1 LLSGKFCGL
10 RGLCILSDCD
20 CESLGS
26 SMRMIS
32 LIVDFL
38 SDPEEIKNALQDCM
52 THLSVEV
59 IARKHQFSVL
69 FKLHAPK
76 SLSPLSYNVLQI
88 MIHFGS
94 NMPLDQRLE
103 SAERVK

>member
-1 LLSGKFCGL
+1 
-10 RGLCILSDCD
+10 
-20 CESLGS
+20 
-26 SMRMIS
+26 MRVIS

-38 SDPEEIKNALQDCM
+38 SDPKEVKNPLQDCM
-52 THLSVEV
+52 AHLSVEV

-76 SLSPLSYNVLQI
+76 SLSPLSYDVLQI
-88 MIHFGS
+88 VIYLGS